1 VRVDELRTGFQVD
14 ELKLESVFVLSFFS
28 VLSGCVATQ
37 EDVRGLYGRQARLEA
52 KVTQLSQEVGA
63 QKTQST
69 NTSDLK
75 QRMSQLEQKLRDM
88 QQSIS
93 DIGERLNRLEK
104 RGEEVSSLPSQPEAP
119 AVGGELAPTPNVSN
133 VETIFNEGYK
143 SLTEGRY
150 KDARDNFKLLLSK
163 HPGSAKASDAQYWLA
178 ESYYREGNFEEA
190 ILAFQKFID
199 TYPKDSRV
207 PLSYLKQGL
216 SLINIGRKEEARL
229 FLQTLI
235 DKFPK
240 SQEARVAK
248 EKLAGLGGAKP

>member
-1 VRVDELRTGFQVD
+1 MRVDELSTGFQVD
-14 ELKLESVFVLSFFS
+14 ELKLESVFVLSVFV

-69 NTSDLK
+69 SNSDLR
-75 QRMSQLEQKLRDM
+75 QRMSQLEQKLRNM
-88 QQSIS
+88 EQSIS

-119 AVGGELAPTPNVSN
+119 AVGGESAPNVSN
-133 VETIFNEGYK
+133 EETVFNEGYK

-150 KDARDNFKLLLSK
+150 KDARDNFKLVLSK
-163 HPGSAKASDAQYWLA
+163 YPGSAKASDAQYWLA

-199 TYPKDSRV
+199 IYPKDSRV

-248 EKLAGLGGAKP
+248 EKLAGLGGGKP